1 MDFNL
6 TAALVT
12 VGQLFIGA
20 LYVYGGLNHFGPAS
34 EKIVP
39 MLAAR
44 GVPMP
49 RQSLYAASAFQAA
62 CGACLMLGIA
72 VVPAAIGLVVFTV
85 AASLVMVNF
94 WDLPSGRASSPQ
106 TWPSSAASSSS
117 SARPSELNGI
127 SRSRSCAQSA

>member
-94 WDLPSGRASSPQ
+94 WDLPSGETRDMLQGVFASN
-106 TWPSSAASSSS
+106 AAIIGG
-117 SARPSELNGI
+117 LLVVI
-127 SRSRSCAQSA
+127 AQAL

>member
-20 LYVYGGLNHFGPAS
+20 LYVYGGLNHFGPAA

-39 MLAAR
+39 VLAAR

-94 WDLPSGRASSPQ
+94 WDLPSGETRDMLQGVFASNVAIIGGLLVVIGQ
-106 TWPSSAASSSS
+106 A
-117 SARPSELNGI
+117 L
-127 SRSRSCAQSA
+127 

>member
-6 TAALVT
+6 TTALVT

-20 LYVYGGLNHFGPAS
+20 LYVYGGLNHFGPAA

-39 MLAAR
+39 LLAAR

-49 RQSLYAASAFQAA
+49 RQSLYGASAFQAA

-72 VVPAAIGLVVFTV
+72 VVPAAIGLVVFTL
-85 AASLVMVNF
+85 AASLIMVNF
-94 WDLPSGRASSPQ
+94 WDLPRGEARDLLQGIFASNV
-106 TWPSSAASSSS
+106 AVIGG
-117 SARPSELNGI
+117 LLVVI
-127 SRSRSCAQSA
+127 AQAL

>member
-1 MDFNL
+1 MNFNL
-6 TAALVT
+6 TTALVT

-20 LYVYGGLNHFGPAS
+20 LYVYGGLNHFGPAA
-34 EKIVP
+34 EKIIP

-49 RQSLYAASAFQAA
+49 RQSLFAASAFQAA

-72 VVPAAIGLVVFTV
+72 VVPAAIGLVAFTV

-94 WDLPSGRASSPQ
+94 WDLPSGETRDMLQGVFASNV
-106 TWPSSAASSSS
+106 AIIGG
-117 SARPSELNGI
+117 LLVVI
-127 SRSRSCAQSA
+127 AQAL

>member
-6 TAALVT
+6 TTALVT

-20 LYVYGGLNHFGPAS
+20 LYVYGGLNHFGPAAD
-34 EKIVP
+34 KIVP
-39 MLAAR
+39 VLAAR

-49 RQSLYAASAFQAA
+49 RQSLYAASVFQAA

-72 VVPAAIGLVVFTV
+72 VVPAAIGLVVFTL

-94 WDLPSGRASSPQ
+94 WDLPPGETRDLLQGVFASNV
-106 TWPSSAASSSS
+106 AIIGG
-117 SARPSELNGI
+117 LLVVI
-127 SRSRSCAQSA
+127 AQAL

>member
-94 WDLPSGRASSPQ
+94 WDLPSGETRDMLQGVFASNV
-106 TWPSSAASSSS
+106 AIIGG
-117 SARPSELNGI
+117 LLVVI
-127 SRSRSCAQSA
+127 AQALS

>member
-94 WDLPSGRASSPQ
+94 WDLPSGETRDMLQGVFASNVAIIGGLLVVIGQ
-106 TWPSSAASSSS
+106 A
-117 SARPSELNGI
+117 L
-127 SRSRSCAQSA
+127 

>member
-20 LYVYGGLNHFGPAS
+20 LYVYGGLNHFGPAA

-94 WDLPSGRASSPQ
+94 WDLPSGETRDMLQGVFASNVAIIGGLLVVIGQ
-106 TWPSSAASSSS
+106 A
-117 SARPSELNGI
+117 L
-127 SRSRSCAQSA
+127 

>member
-6 TAALVT
+6 TTALVT

-20 LYVYGGLNHFGPAS
+20 LYVYGGLNHFGAAA

-39 MLAAR
+39 VLAAR

-62 CGACLMLGIA
+62 CGACLMLGVA
-72 VVPAAIGLVVFTV
+72 VVPAAIGLVVFTL

-94 WDLPSGRASSPQ
+94 WELPRGETRDLLQGVFASNV
-106 TWPSSAASSSS
+106 AIIGG
-117 SARPSELNGI
+117 LLVVI
-127 SRSRSCAQSA
+127 AQAL

>member
-1 MDFNL
+1 MNFNL
-6 TAALVT
+6 TTALVT

-20 LYVYGGLNHFGPAS
+20 LYVYGGLNHFGPAA
-34 EKIVP
+34 EKIIP

-49 RQSLYAASAFQAA
+49 RQSLFAASAFQAA

-72 VVPAAIGLVVFTV
+72 VVPAAIGLVAFTV

-94 WDLPSGRASSPQ
+94 WDQPPGETRDMLQGVFASNV
-106 TWPSSAASSSS
+106 AIIGG
-117 SARPSELNGI
+117 LLVVI
-127 SRSRSCAQSA
+127 AQAL

>member
-85 AASLVMVNF
+85 AASLVMANF
-94 WDLPSGRASSPQ
+94 WDLPSGETRDMLQGVFASNVAIIGGLLVVIGQ
-106 TWPSSAASSSS
+106 A
-117 SARPSELNGI
+117 L
-127 SRSRSCAQSA
+127 

>member
-44 GVPMP
+44 DVPMP

-94 WDLPSGRASSPQ
+94 WDLPSGETRDMLQGVFASNVAIIGGLLVVIGQ
-106 TWPSSAASSSS
+106 A
-117 SARPSELNGI
+117 L
-127 SRSRSCAQSA
+127 

>member
-20 LYVYGGLNHFGPAS
+20 LYVYGGLNHFGPAAA
-34 EKIVP
+34 KIVP

-62 CGACLMLGIA
+62 CGACLMLGIV
-72 VVPAAIGLVVFTV
+72 VVPVAIGLVFFTL

-94 WDLPSGRASSPQ
+94 WDLPPGDTRDMLQGVFASNV
-106 TWPSSAASSSS
+106 AIVGG
-117 SARPSELNGI
+117 LLVVI
-127 SRSRSCAQSA
+127 AQAL

>member
-6 TAALVT
+6 TTALVT

-20 LYVYGGLNHFGPAS
+20 LYVYGGLNHFGPAA

-39 MLAAR
+39 VLAAR

-49 RQSLYAASAFQAA
+49 RQSLYAASVFQAA
-62 CGACLMLGIA
+62 CGACLMLGVA
-72 VVPAAIGLVVFTV
+72 VVPAAIGLVVFTL

-94 WDLPSGRASSPQ
+94 WDLPPGETRDLLQGVFASNVAIVGGLLVVIAQ
-106 TWPSSAASSSS
+106 T
-117 SARPSELNGI
+117 L
-127 SRSRSCAQSA
+127 